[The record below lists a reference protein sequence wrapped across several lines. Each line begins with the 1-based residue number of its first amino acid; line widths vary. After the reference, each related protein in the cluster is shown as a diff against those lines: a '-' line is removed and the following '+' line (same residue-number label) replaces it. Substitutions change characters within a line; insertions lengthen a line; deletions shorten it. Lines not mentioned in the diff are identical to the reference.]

1 MEFVLKLK
9 KQVIYSSN
17 MLRNKNEKIKAK
29 TKVQSIEIILD
40 SKGITL

>member
-17 MLRNKNEKIKAK
+17 MLRNKNKNKNKSSVHWDHLIF
-29 TKVQSIEIILD
+29 
-40 SKGITL
+40 